1 MPVTAYA
8 PASVA
13 NLCCGFDVLG
23 LAVDAPGDE
32 VTVSFNEEGI
42 VRVVEI
48 KGDDGRLPYE
58 LHKNTA
64 GVAVESLWKAVKAE
78 KGIDIAIHKK
88 MPFGSGLGSSAAS
101 AVAGVVA
108 ANELLGCRLK
118 KHELISY
125 AIDGET
131 VASGSR
137 HGDNIVPSL
146 LGGIVLVR
154 GEEGIELP
162 VPNDLH
168 VTVIHPHVEILTK
181 VARDILPQKVPMK
194 DAIYQSANLGT
205 FVVALY
211 QQDLKLLG
219 ESMVDKLAEP
229 YRSTIMPAYGQVQAA
244 ANQAGAFA
252 FGISGAGPSMF
263 AFADKA
269 EKATAIGSSMKKA
282 LELEEIGSTV
292 YTSKVNKEGAK
303 IIS

>member
-1 MPVTAYA
+1 MNITAYA

-23 LAVDAPGDE
+23 LAVDAPGDL
-32 VTVSFNEEGI
+32 VTVSFNEKGI
-42 VRVVEI
+42 VRIVDI
-48 KGDDGRLPYE
+48 QGDNGKLPYE
-58 LHKNTA
+58 VAKNTA
-64 GVAVESLWKAVKAE
+64 GVAIESLWKATNAE
-78 KGIDIAIHKK
+78 KGIDIIIEKK

-108 ANELLGCRLK
+108 ANELLGTQLK
-118 KHELISY
+118 KHELISF

-137 HGDNIVPSL
+137 HGDNIVPCL

-162 VPNDLH
+162 VPKNLQ
-168 VTVIHPHVEILTK
+168 VTVIHPDVEILTK
-181 VARDILPQKVPMK
+181 VARDILPKQVPMK

-211 QQDLKLLG
+211 HQDLQLLA

-229 YRSTIMPAYGQVQAA
+229 YRATIMPAYEQVKKAA
-244 ANQAGAFA
+244 KQAGAFS

-263 AFADKA
+263 AFTDSPTKA
-269 EKATAIGSSMKKA
+269 EEVGRQMA
-282 LELEEIGSTV
+282 LVLEKEDIESTV
-292 YTSKVNKEGAK
+292 YCSNVNREGAK
-303 IIS
+303 VLK